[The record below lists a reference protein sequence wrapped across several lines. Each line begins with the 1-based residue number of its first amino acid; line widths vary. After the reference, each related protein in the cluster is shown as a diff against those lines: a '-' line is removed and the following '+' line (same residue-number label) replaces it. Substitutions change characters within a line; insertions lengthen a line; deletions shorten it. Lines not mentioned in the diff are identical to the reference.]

1 MRKGLFAAVVVA
13 GLALSGTFA
22 LKAKAAGDYLPVG
35 SKAPDFSAIS
45 QEDKAV
51 HLSDYKGKW
60 VVLYFYP
67 KDQTTGCTIEAHNFQ
82 RDIKKYEAAKAV
94 VLGVSL
100 DTVESHKTWCSK
112 DTFDFKL
119 LADPDHKVI
128 DAYNV
133 PIAERGTM
141 KFAAR
146 TTYLIDPK
154 GKVVKVWE
162 VKDIP
167 NHSDQVLAEIAA
179 DHK

>member
-1 MRKGLFAAVVVA
+1 MSKGWFAAVVVA
-13 GLALSGTFA
+13 GLLTVGSLAVRA
-22 LKAKAAGDYLPVG
+22 RAAEGFLPVG

-82 RDIKKYEAAKAV
+82 RDMKKYESAKAV

-133 PIAERGTM
+133 PIKGM
-141 KFAAR
+141 GPVKFASR

-154 GKVVKVWE
+154 GNVAKVWD
-162 VKDIP
+162 VKDVQK
-167 NHSDQVLAEIAA
+167 HSDEVLAEIAS
-179 DHK
+179 HK

>member
-1 MRKGLFAAVVVA
+1 MRKGLFAAVVIA

-82 RDIKKYEAAKAV
+82 RDIKKYEAAKGSAFT
-94 VLGVSL
+94 LEEFHNRAL
-100 DTVESHKTWCSK
+100 DQGPLPLE
-112 DTFDFKL
+112 
-119 LADPDHKVI
+119 
-128 DAYNV
+128 
-133 PIAERGTM
+133 
-141 KFAAR
+141 
-146 TTYLIDPK
+146 YLEKIILPEHTQK
-154 GKVVKVWE
+154 
-162 VKDIP
+162 
-167 NHSDQVLAEIAA
+167 
-179 DHK
+179 

>member
-82 RDIKKYEAAKAV
+82 RDI
-94 VLGVSL
+94 
-100 DTVESHKTWCSK
+100 
-112 DTFDFKL
+112 
-119 LADPDHKVI
+119 
-128 DAYNV
+128 AYNV
-133 PIAERGTM
+133 PISERGTM

-167 NHSDQVLAEIAA
+167 NHSEQVLAEIAA
-179 DHK
+179 AHN